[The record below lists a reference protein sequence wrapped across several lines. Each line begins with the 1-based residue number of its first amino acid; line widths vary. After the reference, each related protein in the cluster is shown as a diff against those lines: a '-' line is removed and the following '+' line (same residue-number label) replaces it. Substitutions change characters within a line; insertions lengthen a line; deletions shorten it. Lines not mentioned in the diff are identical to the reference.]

1 MMKGA
6 KAILTGFA
14 AAMLIVASSVS
25 QTAQDGD
32 KAQDSDE
39 IGQICDP
46 IIWWM
51 PEEGAMSDLRVAWI
65 LARGVPRERSGLRS
79 EQWVATNEN
88 SGEESTDRSNNCWY
102 VETWGRIRELTI

>member
-1 MMKGA
+1 METMMKGA
-6 KAILTGFA
+6 KAILTVFA

-25 QTAQDGD
+25 QTAQD
-32 KAQDSDE
+32 SNE

-79 EQWVATNEN
+79 EQWVAANEN
-88 SGEESTDRSNNCWY
+88 SGEESTDRPNDCWY